1 MKTTEEL
8 RRDLISLARKN
19 PELAALVEKID
30 HKVLSWE
37 RVALHLYLDI
47 AGDEKPAKQATKL
60 AKKG

>member
-8 RRDLISLARKN
+8 RKDLIALARKN
-19 PELAALVEKID
+19 PELAAMIEKIN

-47 AGDEKPAKQATKL
+47 AGDEKPAKQAKNTVKR
-60 AKKG
+60 